1 MDALLTLLSEAMG
14 PLLSALLA
22 LVLNPTVIIAAL
34 AIGAIGE
41 VVKRLVRAKE
51 GDTGWRGVFYV
62 TLPAHAVV
70 AGMLIGLIPWLPPI
84 DALVKEGYE
93 AAGRFGTYTLAG
105 IVCKLGYDSFI
116 STSRRIWDMI
126 GERFMSLVRSRL
138 PTESKAVEPEEK

>member
-1 MDALLTLLSEAMG
+1 MDALLTFLSEAMG

-34 AIGAIGE
+34 SIGAIGE

-51 GDTGWRGVFYV
+51 GDKGWRGVFYV

-116 STSRRIWDMI
+116 STSKRIWDMI
-126 GERFMSLVRSRL
+126 GERFMGIVRSRL
-138 PTESKAVEPEEK
+138 PSEPPKEK